1 VLRFE
6 RYGSLVARQVG
17 RVRQCVVAVRAY
29 RLRVEGRALHTDR
42 AEHPLLQR
50 RVVSEAHV
58 IHSVAP
64 RCDTSRVASS
74 GDEQV
79 VVDELLPE
87 RSCWR
92 KVS

>member
-1 VLRFE
+1 VLRLE
-6 RYGSLVARQVG
+6 RYGLEVARQVG
-17 RVRQCVVAVRAY
+17 RVRQCVVAVRTY
-29 RLRVEGRALHTDR
+29 RRRVEGRALHTDR

-50 RVVSEAHV
+50 CVVSEAHV
-58 IHSVAP
+58 ARSVAP
-64 RCDTSRVASS
+64 RCDTGRVPSS

-92 KVS
+92 NVS